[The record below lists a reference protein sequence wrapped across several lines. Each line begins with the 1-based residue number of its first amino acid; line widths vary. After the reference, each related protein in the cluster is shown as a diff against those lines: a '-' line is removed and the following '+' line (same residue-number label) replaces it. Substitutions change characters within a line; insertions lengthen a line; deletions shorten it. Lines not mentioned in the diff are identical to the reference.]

1 MENLRQQLANK
12 YNSSVAFFNN
22 RDYEHFFNDARNTI
36 ELVLKCM
43 IYEVLISPELAQ
55 NVISGNDSI
64 RLNRSKNVWEPSG
77 QQATEEPKG
86 AFFANILKWCIY
98 YKHPQIYYPNGIKEM
113 VKLKKAIESDLDQLV
128 NYYNVASEISM
139 HTNGSQLDTI
149 TQAKGYVTFFPKF
162 MDDIKQICME
172 TRKLWIT
179 FEKYD
184 IPSAELQYKSIEE
197 DLEKIYSDTG
207 YLGADGGIKFI
218 ILLPSD
224 SSGINSKLLEAL
236 FSIPCIFVADFG
248 THSKNNISFLIDS
261 KLWKGKVHIVKSKD
275 DFVVGSSMVNWMFC
289 HGENGSG
296 EQITHTYKDWKVSRS
311 KHLEDIL
318 INVAKKNSTSHFC
331 ILNFLNQPKYAPYI
345 FNMLNNVFG
354 DEMHVQNRCDI
365 ISFTKSKEL
374 LKDLEVWA
382 EDTIVNHRELN
393 LEFTDFLSF
402 INNKSKS
409 NYIGEIEIKQ
419 KQKVSFSQN
428 ELLYYKEA
436 GIEIFGQLMHEFK
449 SDWDFYYGSEITWGE
464 LATDADVK
472 RIGYEKFK
480 QNIISIVRN
489 PKQKTI
495 TYTLKHH
502 PGAGGTTMSRRL
514 AYDLCKLSTEV
525 DNFYCLPVSLFTYNE
540 KTWEYLLNL
549 SEKKLDNDFLLII
562 IEGGKVADEHINKLT
577 MRLNSRQRNV
587 IVLRVFR
594 TTQQNISG
602 GPLITTLSS
611 KLNKDDSLLFL
622 EKYSGFMGKYTK
634 PLFTQEEIEQGLEV
648 VDFPLKLK
656 DDITSSRLNN
666 YVSAFMDDM
675 PENMR
680 FFCGFVAF
688 ASYYADRALNQNLI
702 RDYFSLSYLIEYR
715 HLFYKLLIQEIDED
729 GTPSGCWRPRYQS
742 FALPILNK
750 VWGTD
755 WKLRLSKISTDL
767 LKECEK
773 VGTIGQWDKDLLY
786 GIFILRRG
794 SDFKETLDDDRTK
807 FAKLIQD
814 VMENNQRPDEIYNS
828 LIDVYPDD
836 SIFLGH
842 YGRYLFEKAY
852 AAKVGYDDALFC
864 KSEKLINEAIELN
877 PNVDDNYHM
886 LGMLN
891 LRKIQAAKHLIN
903 KIKQTEGFDCF
914 DFEDLLQK
922 WMLAGKRGFEESI
935 EINPASPY
943 GFTAQ
948 CQLYSEC
955 LKLAKKL
962 KDAEDYSF
970 CDKELMFVEISD
982 LLGTALNQL
991 GNICQTYDEGQTYMT
1006 KSIRIYNQIRA
1017 FHRQVLGNPQSAVDH
1032 YRKLYELGNSQNK
1045 SFYGKQF
1052 VTSIL
1057 YARTEGL
1064 KTNKNKNSTV
1074 WAMGHLSR
1082 SDRDEVSKVLQ
1093 YQRSQGDLDCY
1104 ENLFWFNM
1112 SSNEEFP
1119 LDEAINLLI
1128 EWLNQYENCGKTGG
1142 GKLNALYYL
1151 GVCYSAMAI
1160 HSNVYSEE
1168 YVKNAKKYF
1177 KLAGELAETF
1187 EKSSLSA
1194 FSYMGEETDVH
1205 CILQPSQIDE
1215 AKVFEAVISKVDRR
1229 KGYVK
1234 LPCGLEAFFPANDFN
1249 SLEDEGKTFLRGIIG
1264 FRYNGLGLYKFER
1277 VSENTIEQLSQ
1288 ISDKL
1293 DEENMS
1299 IDIKTKGSYRDV
1311 DDDKNIYRIQHK
1323 LPSQKKVGFIDHQ
1336 ELERRTRKKISAN
1349 RFDKGSSCTGNVV
1362 FVRKCTGLYFKK
1374 DNKVQDYVSKYF
1386 CEIRSFSDTDL
1397 YDGANVEYELYFEKV
1412 PRSDGSLKKKYF
1424 ATNVRFTD

>member
-1 MENLRQQLANK
+1 MENLKQQLTDK

-22 RDYEHFFNDARNTI
+22 RDYEHFFDDARKTI
-36 ELVLKCM
+36 ELVLKYM
-43 IYEVLISPELAQ
+43 IYEVLDSPELAA
-55 NVISGNDSI
+55 NVISGEDSI
-64 RLNRSKNVWEPSG
+64 RLDKSNNIWKPTGQPS
-77 QQATEEPKG
+77 TEEPKG

-98 YKHPQIYYPNGIKEM
+98 YKYHQIFVPAQIQKM

-128 NYYNVASEISM
+128 NYYNAASEISM
-139 HTNGSQLDTI
+139 HTGGSQLDTI
-149 TQAKGYVTFFPKF
+149 TQAKGYVNFFPKF
-162 MDDIKQICME
+162 IDDIKSICGD
-172 TRKLWIT
+172 TRKLWKT
-179 FEKYD
+179 FDKFD
-184 IPSAELQYKSIEE
+184 LSSIDSQYKSIEE
-197 DLEKIYSDTG
+197 ELEKLYLDTG
-207 YLGADGGIKFI
+207 YLGADGGNKFI
-218 ILLPSD
+218 ILLPSEC
-224 SSGINSKLLEAL
+224 SGINSKLLEAM
-236 FSIPCIFVADFG
+236 FTIPCIFVADFG
-248 THSKNNISFLIDS
+248 THSGNDISSLIDQ
-261 KLWKGKVHIVKSKD
+261 KLWKGKVHIVKSRE
-275 DFVVGSSMVNWMFC
+275 DFIVGNSMVNWLFC
-289 HGENGSG
+289 HGEDGVG
-296 EQITHTYKDWKVSRS
+296 EQITHTFKDWKVSRS
-311 KHLEDIL
+311 KLLEDRL
-318 INVAKKNSTSHFC
+318 VGVAQKNNTSHFF

-354 DEMHVQNRCDI
+354 DETHVRNRCDI
-365 ISFTKSKEL
+365 ISFSNNRDFR
-374 LKDLEVWA
+374 KDLGAWA

-393 LEFTDFLSF
+393 LELTDFLSF
-402 INNKSKS
+402 INNKS
-409 NYIGEIEIKQ
+409 NTNHIGEIVFLQ
-419 KQKVSFSQN
+419 KQKVSFSQD
-428 ELLYYKEA
+428 EILYYKEA
-436 GIEIFGQLMHEFK
+436 GIEIFGQLMYENK
-449 SDWDFYYGSEITWGE
+449 NDWDFYYGSEITWDE

-480 QNIISIVRN
+480 QNIVSIIRS

-514 AYDLCKLSTEV
+514 AYDLCKLSSEV
-525 DNFYCLPVSLFTYNE
+525 DNFYCLPVFLFTYNE

-549 SEKKLDNDFLLII
+549 SEKKLDNDFLLIVV
-562 IEGGKVADEHINKLT
+562 EGGRVADENINRLT
-577 MRLNSRQRNV
+577 VRLNSRQRNV
-587 IVLRVFR
+587 IILRVFR
-594 TTQQNISG
+594 TTQQNITG

-611 KLNKDDSLLFL
+611 KLNEDDSILFL
-622 EKYSGFMGKYTK
+622 EKYSGVKGNSTK
-634 PLFTQEEIEQGLEV
+634 PLFTQTEIEQGLEV

-675 PENMR
+675 PDSMR
-680 FFCGFVAF
+680 IFCGFVAF
-688 ASYYADRALNQNLI
+688 ASYYADRALNQNLVK
-702 RDYFSLSYLIEYR
+702 DYFSPSYLVEYR
-715 HLFYKLLIQEIDED
+715 HLFFRLLLQEIDED

-755 WKLRLSKISTDL
+755 WRLRISQISKDL

-794 SDFKETLDDDRTK
+794 SDFKEALDDDRTK

-814 VMENNQRPDEIYNS
+814 VMENNQRPDEIYNT
-828 LIDVYPDD
+828 LIEVYPDD

-842 YGRYLFEKAY
+842 YGRYLFEQAY
-852 AAKVGYDDALFC
+852 ATKVGYDDALFC
-864 KSEKLINEAIELN
+864 KSEKLINGAIELN

-891 LRKIQAAKHLIN
+891 LRKIQAAKNLIN
-903 KIKQTEGFDCF
+903 KIKISEDFDCF
-914 DFEDLLQK
+914 EFEDMLQR
-922 WMLAGKRGFEESI
+922 WMQAGKRGFEESI

-955 LKLAKKL
+955 LKVAQKL
-962 KDAEDYSF
+962 KDAEDFSF
-970 CDKELMFVEISD
+970 CDKELMYVEITD

-991 GNICQTYDEGQTYMT
+991 GNICQTYDERQTYMI

-1017 FHRQVLGNPQSAVDH
+1017 FHRQVLGNPQAAVDH

-1064 KTNKNKNSTV
+1064 KSNKNRNSIV
-1074 WAMGHLSR
+1074 WQMGHLSH

-1104 ENLFWFNM
+1104 ENLFWFKM

-1128 EWLNQYENCGKTGG
+1128 EWLRQYENNGKTGG
-1142 GKLNALYYL
+1142 GKLKALYYL

-1160 HSNVYSEE
+1160 QSNVYSEE
-1168 YVKNAKKYF
+1168 YVRNARKYF
-1177 KLAGELAETF
+1177 SLAGELAETF

-1194 FSYMGEETDVH
+1194 FLYMGEETDAH
-1205 CILQPSQIDE
+1205 CILQPSQIDD
-1215 AKVFEAVISKVDRR
+1215 AKVFEAVISKIERR

-1234 LPCGLEAFFPANDFN
+1234 LPCGLEAFFPAANEYN
-1249 SLEDEGKTFLRGIIG
+1249 SLEDEGKTFLRGVIG

-1277 VSENTIEQLSQ
+1277 ITDNTIEQLSQ
-1288 ISDKL
+1288 VSKKV
-1293 DEENMS
+1293 DEEYQTDANEIETS
-1299 IDIKTKGSYRDV
+1299 DTSVQSEVVYSTIHRIRHDNPTIKTKGYMDPKVLAKMTSYGNRDRTKGKRQGSILRTCKGV
-1311 DDDKNIYRIQHK
+1311 YIQ
-1323 LPSQKKVGFIDHQ
+1323 
-1336 ELERRTRKKISAN
+1336 
-1349 RFDKGSSCTGNVV
+1349 
-1362 FVRKCTGLYFKK
+1362 K
-1374 DNKVQDYVSKYF
+1374 DNKVQDDVTKYF
-1386 CEIRSFSDTDL
+1386 CDIRSIDDADL
-1397 YDGANVEYELYFEKV
+1397 YDGAIVMYELNIEEEER
-1412 PRSDGSLKKKYF
+1412 PDGTIKKKYY
-1424 ATNVRFTD
+1424 ATNVRFKD